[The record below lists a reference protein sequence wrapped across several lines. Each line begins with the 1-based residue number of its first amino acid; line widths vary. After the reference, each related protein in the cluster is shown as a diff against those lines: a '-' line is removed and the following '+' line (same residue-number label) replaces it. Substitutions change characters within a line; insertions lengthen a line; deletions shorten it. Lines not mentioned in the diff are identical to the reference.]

1 MQEEGNT
8 TGENGQGTVTDE
20 QKAAAEVETT
30 AAQDG
35 SGTNPEGG
43 ADKTLTQSQ
52 VNDIV
57 RDRLAQR
64 EKAFYDR
71 YGVSDEAGMD
81 DLVGKAQFYDT
92 LKAKNDEYESK
103 IAELT
108 EKLAF
113 LSNNI
118 DPERYDDVRTWFK
131 GKGEPLTDIALK
143 DAIVKHAEWLN
154 REQKAQA
161 ETPKTAPIVVGEDA
175 GHRVQQSN
183 EEIAA
188 NLFGLKHFVK

>member
-20 QKAAAEVETT
+20 QKASAEVETT
-30 AAQDG
+30 AAQEG
-35 SGTNPEGG
+35 SGTDPAEG
-43 ADKTLTQSQ
+43 AEKTLTQSQ

-57 RDRLAQR
+57 RERLAQR

-92 LKAKNDEYESK
+92 LQAKNGEYESK

-131 GKGEPLTDIALK
+131 GKGKPLTEIALK
-143 DAIVKHAEWLN
+143 DALIKHAEWLKT
-154 REQKAQA
+154 EQKAQA
-161 ETPKTAPIVVGEDA
+161 ETPKTAPIVIGEDA
-175 GHRVQQSN
+175 GHTVQQSS
-183 EEIAA
+183 EESAA
-188 NLFGLKHFVK
+188 NLFGLKRFVK

>member
-1 MQEEGNT
+1 MQEEDNT

-20 QKAAAEVETT
+20 QKATAEVEST
-30 AAQDG
+30 AAQED

-64 EKAFYDR
+64 EKSFYDR

-81 DLVGKAQFYDT
+81 DLVGKAKLYDA
-92 LKAKNDEYESK
+92 LKAKSDEYESK

-143 DAIVKHAEWLN
+143 DAIIKHAEWLKP
-154 REQKAQA
+154 EQKAQA
-161 ETPKTAPIVVGEDA
+161 ETPKTAPIVIGEDA
-175 GHRVQQSN
+175 GHKVQQSN

-188 NLFGLKHFVK
+188 NLFGLKQFVK